1 MNIYEF
7 SFTAICPV
15 NGDNIKYDMRL
26 ETTVKHMAEN
36 LLGICTFDEEYHENI
51 ADQLFKLL
59 GGRQT
64 IKAQHGEVFITT
76 HRGDE

>member
-7 SFTAICPV
+7 SFIAVCPV
-15 NGDNIKYDMRL
+15 NGDTIKYHMRL
-26 ETTVKHMAEN
+26 ETTVKHMAEK
-36 LLGICTFDEEYHENI
+36 LLAICMFDEEYHENI
-51 ADQLFKLL
+51 ADELYRHL